1 MFKRALVAIALAAS
15 VPASAQVGVADLS
28 WLSGLWESGPELW
41 IETRWSEP
49 RGGTL
54 IGHARYGQGER
65 ALGFEFFRV
74 QPGED
79 GVLVYHAQPEGRP
92 DVPFRLAEA
101 SGTMVAFENESH
113 EYPQRIRYV
122 RDGDSLTA
130 TLSLLDGGR
139 AQSFT
144 FRRR

>member
-1 MFKRALVAIALAAS
+1 M
-15 VPASAQVGVADLS
+15 
-28 WLSGLWESGPELW
+28 
-41 IETRWSEP
+41 
-49 RGGTL
+49 
-54 IGHARYGQGER
+54 
-65 ALGFEFFRV
+65 RV

-92 DVPFRLAEA
+92 DVPFRLA
-101 SGTMVAFENESH
+101 
-113 EYPQRIRYV
+113 
-122 RDGDSLTA
+122 LTA